1 MTLFFGKIKI
11 LLASNPELSYEMI
24 WWLSFSIYVFIQIV
38 IFDSFFPVILH
49 IVNGLFYTQEAIYTN
64 VSSMLTTCRRSILC
78 YHSFP
83 NQVNVN

>member
-1 MTLFFGKIKI
+1 M
-11 LLASNPELSYEMI
+11 NPELSFNTYEMI

-38 IFDSFFPVILH
+38 IFDSFFPVVH
-49 IVNGLFYTQEAIYTN
+49 GLFYPQEAIYTN
-64 VSSMLTTCRRSILC
+64 VSSTLMTCRRSILC